1 MLRFCNASSI
11 EEQEKVWR
19 ERLRPVV
26 LNPVVLFVLDNPIF
40 CWRALGVPRN
50 QRKMLLDEGT
60 AYNYVKDTLDP
71 VASHKLLKEGAYHY
85 LLVSLAPHHR
95 HSESEVGAST
105 LSQPLLGHYTPASC
119 PLYLKRS
126 SFDALRADDGALLN
140 SIRIHTDSISCV
152 LKDAEPDSLTRA
164 IVMDHLDWFPEGS
177 ADVLEEVLYLQR
189 ALKPG
194 GFVLIRSAARKPWYA
209 EM

>member
-1 MLRFCNASSI
+1 M
-11 EEQEKVWR
+11 
-19 ERLRPVV
+19 
-26 LNPVVLFVLDNPIF
+26 
-40 CWRALGVPRN
+40 
-50 QRKMLLDEGT
+50 
-60 AYNYVKDTLDP
+60 
-71 VASHKLLKEGAYHY
+71 
-85 LLVSLAPHHR
+85 
-95 HSESEVGAST
+95 
-105 LSQPLLGHYTPASC
+105 
-119 PLYLKRS
+119 
-126 SFDALRADDGALLN
+126 
-140 SIRIHTDSISCV
+140 